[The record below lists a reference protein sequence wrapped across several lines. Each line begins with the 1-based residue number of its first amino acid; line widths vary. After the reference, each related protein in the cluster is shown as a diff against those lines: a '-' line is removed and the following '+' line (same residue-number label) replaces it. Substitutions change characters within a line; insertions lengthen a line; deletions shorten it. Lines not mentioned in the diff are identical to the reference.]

1 MEKERWVSSECEQ
14 RWSEERS
21 PWLPS
26 TAAARCTA
34 LLSLLLL
41 ESLRLLLQEVRFS
54 VAQSSQCSVLCAR
67 MRVLAPVP
75 YCLQWLLEPW
85 SP

>member
-14 RWSEERS
+14 HWSEERS

-41 ESLRLLLQEVRFS
+41 WGLRLCGFMLLCVF
-54 VAQSSQCSVLCAR
+54 
-67 MRVLAPVP
+67 
-75 YCLQWLLEPW
+75 LLLLGRL
-85 SP
+85 SL